1 MGVKADEEGGHAFS
15 FDINVAGYRPEEL
28 KGGTDIEGNSIVV
41 EGYYFL
47 SLFSISLHFMFMHR
61 LLFYIFLCY
70 TDLYP
75 EVYPGFSGGD
85 RQNEN
90 FLENFFNL

>member
-1 MGVKADEEGGHAFS
+1 MGVKADEEGGHNAFS

-41 EGYYFL
+41 EGYNFL

-61 LLFYIFLCY
+61 LLFYIFFMLHRFISRGV
-70 TDLYP
+70 P
-75 EVYPGFSGGD
+75 RIF
-85 RQNEN
+85 
-90 FLENFFNL
+90 